1 MKTSKLIEKISGP
14 ASKAWI
20 VGDKAFDMIDR
31 GKDVIHLGI
40 GDPDF
45 DTPSHIV
52 TSLENAL
59 SSGKTHY
66 SRLLG
71 VTALREQIASHA

>member
-31 GKDVIHLGI
+31 GMDVIHLGI

-45 DTPSHIV
+45 DTPSHII
-52 TSLENAL
+52 TSLEKAL
-59 SSGKTHY
+59 SSG
-66 SRLLG
+66 
-71 VTALREQIASHA
+71 

>member
-31 GKDVIHLGI
+31 GMDVIHLGI
-40 GDPDF
+40 GDPDL
-45 DTPSHIV
+45 DTPSHIIA
-52 TSLENAL
+52 SLEKAL

-66 SRLLG
+66 SPLLG
-71 VTALREQIASHA
+71 ETALREEIATYA